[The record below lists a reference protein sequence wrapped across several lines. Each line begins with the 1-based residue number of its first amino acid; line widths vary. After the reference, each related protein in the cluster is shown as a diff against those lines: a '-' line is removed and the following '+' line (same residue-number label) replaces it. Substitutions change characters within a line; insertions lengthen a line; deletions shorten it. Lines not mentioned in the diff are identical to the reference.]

1 MSGIPV
7 MVVYDERNNR
17 LEVVSLLENRKR
29 YINCV
34 GIDPRTEKVLGAD
47 EFGNEIRVRVVPRVG
62 PKVGTG
68 IMRLV
73 KYDLSQATLEPGAA
87 VPAAAPAAEPFNP
100 FASRDPKSR
109 F

>member
-1 MSGIPV
+1 
-7 MVVYDERNNR
+7 MVVYDEQHNR
-17 LEVVSLLENRKR
+17 LEVVSLLEDRKR
-29 YINCV
+29 YISCV
-34 GIDPRTEKVLGAD
+34 GIDPRTEKVLSAD

-68 IMRLV
+68 IVRLV
-73 KYDLSQATLEPGAA
+73 KYDLSQATLESGSTAP
-87 VPAAAPAAEPFNP
+87 APAAESFNP